1 VQLNAGP
8 GGSAGANVVGAVV
21 RVLVALGVGAAV
33 VGVGVVGALGGV
45 VVVRGAAVLGV
56 VGLVVAAVDWAAT
69 RVGAA
74 AGNGAATDRV
84 LIAKPA
90 KSVTQT
96 RNILALRPSLSR
108 RRR

>member
-8 GGSAGANVVGAVV
+8 GGSAGADVVGAAV
-21 RVLVALGVGAAV
+21 RVLVALGLGAAV
-33 VGVGVVGALGGV
+33 VGVGVVGALRAV
-45 VVVRGAAVLGV
+45 VVACGAAVLGV
-56 VGLVVAAVDWAAT
+56 VGLVSVAVDCAAT

-74 AGNGAATDRV
+74 AGNVAATDRV

-90 KSVTQT
+90 KSVIQT

-108 RRR
+108 RRW